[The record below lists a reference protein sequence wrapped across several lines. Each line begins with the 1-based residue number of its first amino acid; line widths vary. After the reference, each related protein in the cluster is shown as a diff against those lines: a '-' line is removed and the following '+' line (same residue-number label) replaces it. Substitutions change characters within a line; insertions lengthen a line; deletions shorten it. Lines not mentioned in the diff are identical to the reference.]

1 MTYPSQP
8 ALARLQQAA
17 GLQRQGLHRQ
27 ALPLL
32 REVVMLAPAF
42 APGWEALGVGLK
54 DCGQYAEAVDAFAHS
69 LQLGHPRPHEIL
81 LHRAVLFADHLR
93 RDDEALEALQ
103 RALELRPDYLPALLN
118 LGNLHEQ
125 RGERSEALACYGRVL
140 EQPDMA
146 YGPHAALRGV
156 ALARSA
162 VIAPAASLDEPG
174 LHALQS
180 AARNEAD
187 PMVRVHLHFALGHT
201 LDRIGEAEAAFEA
214 FALGNRGL
222 QRVYGRRYDRRH
234 ERQLNDLLMQV
245 FDSRTSADLAQA
257 DADAEPGPAPLFICG
272 MFRSGSTLI
281 EQVLA
286 AHSGVV
292 AGGEVDWLLRLAAER
307 MAPFPASARLLDSA
321 RASALG
327 REYRAELG
335 RLFPHAPV
343 DSYITDKRPD
353 NFQIIGLIK
362 RLLPTVKIIHTVR
375 HPVDNG
381 LSVFMQHMN
390 TEVTPYATDLGDIGH
405 YYGEYRRLM
414 AHWKRLYPDDILDF
428 DYDDFVREPETPL
441 RRLLA
446 FLDLPWEPA
455 CLEFHSVRNTVKTAS
470 YWQVRQ
476 PLYGNASGR
485 WKRYLP
491 QLGPLLDS
499 LREADVHWD

>member
-1 MTYPSQP
+1 M
-8 ALARLQQAA
+8 QQAA
-17 GLQRQGLHRQ
+17 DLQRQGLHRQ
-27 ALPLL
+27 ALLLL
-32 REVVMLAPAF
+32 REMVTLTPEF
-42 APGWEALGVGLK
+42 AVAWEALGVALK
-54 DCGQYAEAVDAFAHS
+54 DCGQYAEAIEAFARA
-69 LQLGHPRPHEIL
+69 LKLGHPRPHEIL
-81 LHRAVLFADHLR
+81 LHQAVLFADHLR
-93 RDDEALEALQ
+93 GDDEAFEALQ
-103 RALELRPDYLPALLN
+103 QSLELRPDYLPALLN

-125 RGERSEALACYGRVL
+125 RGERGEALACYGRVL
-140 EQPDMA
+140 EQPIMA
-146 YGPHAALRGV
+146 CGPHASLRGV

-162 VIAPAASLDEPG
+162 VIAPAASLDDPG

-201 LDRIGEAEAAFEA
+201 LDRIGQTAAAFEA

-234 ERQLNDLLMQV
+234 EQQLNELLMQI
-245 FDSRTSADLAQA
+245 FNSRTSSESAEADF
-257 DADAEPGPAPLFICG
+257 DETSGPAPLFICG

-286 AHSGVV
+286 AHPGVV
-292 AGGEVDWLLRLAAER
+292 AGGEIDWLLRLAAER

-321 RASALG
+321 RARALG

-335 RLFPHAPV
+335 RLFPHAPA
-343 DSYITDKRPD
+343 DGYITDKRPD

-414 AHWKRLYPDDILDF
+414 VHWKRLYPDDILDF
-428 DYDDFVREPETPL
+428 NYDAFVREPEPHL

-455 CLEFHSVRNTVKTAS
+455 CLEFHNLRNTVKTAS
-470 YWQVRQ
+470 YWQVRR
-476 PLYGNASGR
+476 PLYSDASGR

-491 QLGPLLDS
+491 QLGPLLDGLS
-499 LREADVHWD
+499 EAGVRWD

>member
-1 MTYPSQP
+1 MIPAPAP

-17 GLQRQGLHRQ
+17 GLQRQGLHGD

-32 REVVMLAPAF
+32 REVVVLAPEF

-54 DCGQYAEAVDAFAHS
+54 DCGHYAEAVEAFARA

-93 RDDEALEALQ
+93 RDGDAHEALQ
-103 RALELRPDYLPALLN
+103 RALELQPDYLPALLN

-125 RGERSEALACYGRVL
+125 RGERSEALACYERVL
-140 EQPDMA
+140 EQPDIA

-162 VIAPAASLDEPG
+162 VIAPPASLDDPG
-174 LHALQS
+174 LQVLQA
-180 AARNEAD
+180 AARNETD

-201 LDRIGEAEAAFEA
+201 LDRIGQTAAAFEA

-234 ERQLNDLLMQV
+234 EQQLNDLLMQI
-245 FDSRTSADLAQA
+245 FASPSAADSAEVDTRTRA
-257 DADAEPGPAPLFICG
+257 GPVPLFICG

-286 AHSGVV
+286 AHTGVV
-292 AGGEVDWLLRLAAER
+292 AGGEIDWLLRLAAER
-307 MAPFPASARLLDSA
+307 MAPFPASARLLDGA

-335 RLFPHAPV
+335 RLFPHAHA

-390 TEVTPYATDLGDIGH
+390 TQVTPYATDLRDIGH

-428 DYDDFVREPETPL
+428 DYDAFVREPEAHL

-491 QLGPLLDS
+491 QLGPLLES
-499 LREADVHWD
+499 LREAGVHWD